1 MNPIRRIRDSLILL
15 LAIALALAGLVQ
27 FGKLSGSW

>member
-15 LAIALALAGLVQ
+15 LAIALALAGLILFQ
-27 FGKLSGSW
+27 SILS